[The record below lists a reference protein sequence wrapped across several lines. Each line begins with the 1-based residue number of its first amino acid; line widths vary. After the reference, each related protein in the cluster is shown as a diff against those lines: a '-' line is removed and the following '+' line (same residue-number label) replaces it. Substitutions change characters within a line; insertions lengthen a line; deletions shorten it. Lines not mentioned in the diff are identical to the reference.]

1 MEGQLAFR
9 ALPFGPRRTPLVL
22 FEPKKKRNNVKLYVL
37 RVFIMDDCDEWM
49 PDWLDFAKGVADS
62 DDLPLNISRET
73 LLLNKTPRVIKKNLV
88 KNCSE
93 MFSEVAE
100 KKDDYK
106 KSYEQFGK
114 GLELGVHED
123 STNRTRVAELV
134 RYHTSK
140 VGDEQTILS
149 GESCSSGRL

>member
-1 MEGQLAFR
+1 MVADTASAHRRFGQLVVGSPRRPHNKTGTLCGGRLRLEGQLAFR

-114 GLELGVHED
+114 CL
-123 STNRTRVAELV
+123 
-134 RYHTSK
+134 
-140 VGDEQTILS
+140 
-149 GESCSSGRL
+149 